1 MSWQVKSSA
10 ARFALTLSAV
20 FLMMGTALGAFGAHG
35 LRSVLTAD
43 AMHAYETAVL
53 YQLVHALGLFAL
65 GVWMRST
72 DRALL
77 RVASWLIA
85 GGILLFSGSIFA
97 TTFGAPRLFG
107 ALAPLGGIA
116 LMTAWLLV
124 AIAAFNDPR

>member
-1 MSWQVKSSA
+1 MSWQAKSSA
-10 ARFALTLSAV
+10 ARVALVFGAV
-20 FLMMGTALGAFGAHG
+20 FLMIGTALGAFGAHG
-35 LRSVLTAD
+35 LRGVLTPD

-77 RVASWLIA
+77 RLAAWLIV

-107 ALAPLGGIA
+107 DRKSTRLNSSHG
-116 LMTAWLLV
+116 
-124 AIAAFNDPR
+124 